1 MSGIPR
7 GEDQQVLK
15 IVDLDG
21 TGFNA
26 GNQTPT
32 TYPPLPG
39 SYQATWLG
47 SGGVADGPI
56 VADNPVVADDREM
69 SGKAPRY
76 ESSAD
81 DTIDHQDEDEQQPS
95 SCIQCSQETSF
106 TGMKYICGGGVGKIR
121 R

>member
-15 IVDLDG
+15 VVDLDE

-32 TYPPLPG
+32 IYPPLAG

-47 SGGVADGPI
+47 YSGVAGGPI
-56 VADNPVVADDREM
+56 VVDNPDSKM
-69 SGKAPRY
+69 SGKTPRY
-76 ESSAD
+76 ENSAD

-106 TGMKYICGGGVGKIR
+106 TGIKYICGGGVGKMR